1 MLDHYVLMR
10 EIFQP
15 ELARNSKKDSNSGK
29 EKKPNKNKE
38 KVKKKGRVLMKIV
51 ARRLLMLLL

>member
-15 ELARNSKKDSNSGK
+15 ELARNSRNDPSSGS
-29 EKKPNKNKE
+29 EKKTNKNKD

-51 ARRLLMLLL
+51 ARRLLMLF

>member
-15 ELARNSKKDSNSGK
+15 ESARNSKNDPNSGS
-29 EKKPNKNKE
+29 EKKTNKNKD
-38 KVKKKGRVLMKIV
+38 KVKKKRRVLMKIV
-51 ARRLLMLLL
+51 ARRLLMLF